1 MKNLLHTLNN
11 VHNKYWFS
19 QILRHLE
26 QKDRR
31 KGSEYTYVWLSG
43 DGIGDISLEN

>member
-1 MKNLLHTLNN
+1 M
-11 VHNKYWFS
+11 
-19 QILRHLE
+19 RHLE

-43 DGIGDISLEN
+43 DGVGDIS